1 MKKILSLLLCLA
13 LLAGLFA
20 VSAAAEEASAE
31 PAEAPETEVD
41 FTEAVGPQA
50 FAATMAFWLGGYEE
64 SNALEDPLFFWD
76 AAGWYAAWLYR
87 TEGCDLLST
96 EELGDF
102 LRSLGGEDSPLPEGW
117 EEYGVLRVLR
127 ARDGSESY
135 DFVQHKL
142 EIDEMLGVNTMVSF
156 VESKDNTLTTVLSC
170 FYEDGLRAEWLYALR
185 FEEAEGE
192 VFPYR
197 LTGLAVLDD
206 GPQMDPALSF
216 SWDEVL
222 EANLL
227 ENVLAHYPAVRI
239 ATQTSLEPEPE
250 SELSGT
256 WLFAS
261 GGAFA
266 RVSYGEEYVGGE
278 FRGCVFEYEE
288 GEDGVQRARIGQ
300 IEDGLT
306 DYLNSYIADFLDG
319 VVIVELE
326 EEEDDLIWLGCTYRG
341 GYRERVALDRG
352 TLVLRALDYSMG
364 DLVPPCL
371 TVFDYMKP
379 APDYPFL
386 ESWDGELRTV
396 TAVWEDFRQDE
407 ETGEWQQVVETVYH
421 RIPADWEYVPYDAR
435 WGDYT
440 IYMNLDYTK
449 PYEYPGDG
457 VDYTLYLTTA
467 KG

>member
-239 ATQTSLEPEPE
+239 ATQTSLEPEPR
-250 SELSGT
+250 
-256 WLFAS
+256 AS
-261 GGAFA
+261 
-266 RVSYGEEYVGGE
+266 
-278 FRGCVFEYEE
+278 
-288 GEDGVQRARIGQ
+288 
-300 IEDGLT
+300 
-306 DYLNSYIADFLDG
+306 
-319 VVIVELE
+319 
-326 EEEDDLIWLGCTYRG
+326 
-341 GYRERVALDRG
+341 
-352 TLVLRALDYSMG
+352 
-364 DLVPPCL
+364 
-371 TVFDYMKP
+371 
-379 APDYPFL
+379 
-386 ESWDGELRTV
+386 
-396 TAVWEDFRQDE
+396 
-407 ETGEWQQVVETVYH
+407 
-421 RIPADWEYVPYDAR
+421 
-435 WGDYT
+435 
-440 IYMNLDYTK
+440 
-449 PYEYPGDG
+449 
-457 VDYTLYLTTA
+457 
-467 KG
+467 